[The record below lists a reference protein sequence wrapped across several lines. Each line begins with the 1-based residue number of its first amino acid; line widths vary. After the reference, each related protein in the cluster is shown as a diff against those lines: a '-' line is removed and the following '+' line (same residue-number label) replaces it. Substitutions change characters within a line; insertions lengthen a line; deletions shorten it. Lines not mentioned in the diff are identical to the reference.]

1 MGVERTMYIKE
12 IAECF
17 CNLNNYQ
24 IEYVNIK
31 IKENMMKLKRL
42 TPIEVNT
49 DWPSIAQFN
58 KDCPPVNPEFFKQN
72 ELMKDFTEWLKKQ
85 EGLDL
90 GIGTSAVASN
100 KDSVETSNDNKA
112 TKEEKKDE
120 PKEKQIYDIMLTS
133 YDATKKIAVIKEIRG
148 IMNLGL
154 KESKELV
161 ESIPT
166 KLMTNVK
173 KEEIKAI
180 TDKLDSANIKWELK

>member
-90 GIGTSAVASN
+90 GLGTSAVASN

>member
-1 MGVERTMYIKE
+1 MYIKE

-90 GIGTSAVASN
+90 GLGTSAVASN